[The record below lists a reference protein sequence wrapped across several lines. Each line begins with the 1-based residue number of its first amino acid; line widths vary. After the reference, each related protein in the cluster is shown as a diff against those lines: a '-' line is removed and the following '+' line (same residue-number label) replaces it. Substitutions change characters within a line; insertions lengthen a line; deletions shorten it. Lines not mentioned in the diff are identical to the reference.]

1 MDIENWKELEGK
13 LSFVRIITTEIC
25 HQSGCQSS
33 SRGRAYDGA
42 TATIEI
48 PVFFFVLQITHKVYL
63 SLVRRLEGHS
73 SQSISGSI
81 RRKKQEVSDQQF
93 GSQPSAVIACVLNKN
108 VVSWQT
114 RNNRKLLKHK
124 LSQNAKNLQCLLKF
138 GLIEDNVTV
147 FQWSWNSEFG

>member
-1 MDIENWKELEGK
+1 MKLKWTLKIGRSWKENY
-13 LSFVRIITTEIC
+13 LSYGLLRLKFVTSPVVNQVRHNC
-25 HQSGCQSS
+25 DNWNSS
-33 SRGRAYDGA
+33 L
-42 TATIEI
+42 
-48 PVFFFVLQITHKVYL
+48 FFLLQITHKVYL

-81 RRKKQEVSDQQF
+81 RRKKQQVSDQLF